1 MAEDDDAFR
10 EVLALALGA
19 AFPETTIECVAD
31 GRAALDAIQR
41 NPPAEDERI
50 RLPVRQQA
58 GEPEGVQP
66 EPGARADDQRQQDL
80 TAHVGDERML
90 DP

>member
-1 MAEDDDAFR
+1 MDD
-10 EVLALALGA
+10 
-19 AFPETTIECVAD
+19 ECVD
-31 GRAALDAIQR
+31 RRRHAAEPRPEVGQDLGQR
-41 NPPAEDERI
+41 DPAAEDERI

-58 GEPEGVQP
+58 GEPERVQA